1 MSDALGSSL
10 HSVIR
15 RWLFNNIYSNDNSKV
30 KETDLF
36 THNSSGSLSA
46 SQILTRLIHPQQ
58 PYNRYHCTTV
68 SNSTLRKLGSRR
80 EFKHLPRPHGVQGA
94 ESDVNTNWGT
104 DAFVRSNGKALERGW
119 NTTLDAVSCSV

>member
-36 THNSSGSLSA
+36 THNSSGSLSV
-46 SQILTRLIHPQQ
+46 SQILTRLIHL
-58 PYNRYHCTTV
+58 NNLTTGITV
-68 SNSTLRKLGSRR
+68 LL
-80 EFKHLPRPHGVQGA
+80 FLIQ
-94 ESDVNTNWGT
+94 
-104 DAFVRSNGKALERGW
+104 L
-119 NTTLDAVSCSV
+119 